1 MLELSLVNYLARL
14 LLIHIGATTYNQVI
28 LRVSSFTHCH
38 DHPYS
43 SFTHLTL
50 EQLMQG
56 DLHPPLTA
64 LTLPSP
70 DLLNPLE
77 VINIMIDLRVQLAEI
92 EQQIQALQP
101 AFFAACIALNT
112 DKITIERA
120 TITRRLT
127 PGQWAYS
134 SDIVEQED
142 LLKQLKKQFQQ
153 THEPIGGREVTWAV
167 KLLLTTV

>member
-1 MLELSLVNYLARL
+1 MQVN
-14 LLIHIGATTYNQVI
+14 
-28 LRVSSFTHCH
+28 
-38 DHPYS
+38 
-43 SFTHLTL
+43 
-50 EQLMQG
+50 
-56 DLHPPLTA
+56 LHPPLTS
-64 LTLPSP
+64 TNSSFT
-70 DLLNPLE
+70 DILNPID
-77 VINIMIDLRVQLAEI
+77 VINAMINLRFQLAEL

-142 LLKQLKKQFQQ
+142 SLKQLKRQFQQ

-167 KLLLTTV
+167 KLLLITA

>member
-1 MLELSLVNYLARL
+1 MKANLPPSLITIDAE
-14 LLIHIGATTYNQVI
+14 ASAI
-28 LRVSSFTHCH
+28 L
-38 DHPYS
+38 D
-43 SFTHLTL
+43 
-50 EQLMQG
+50 
-56 DLHPPLTA
+56 PLTIIDA
-64 LTLPSP
+64 ML
-70 DLLNPLE
+70 
-77 VINIMIDLRVQLAEI
+77 DLRSQLAAL

-101 AFFAACIALNT
+101 AFFAACMALNT

-120 TITRRLT
+120 TISRRLT

>member
-1 MLELSLVNYLARL
+1 MQID
-14 LLIHIGATTYNQVI
+14 IH
-28 LRVSSFTHCH
+28 S
-38 DHPYS
+38 
-43 SFTHLTL
+43 
-50 EQLMQG
+50 
-56 DLHPPLTA
+56 PLTSTHSPSTD
-64 LTLPSP
+64 TLAPI
-70 DLLNPLE
+70 D
-77 VINIMIDLRVQLAEI
+77 VINTMIDLRFQLAEL

-101 AFFAACIALNT
+101 TFFAACIALNT

-127 PGQWAYS
+127 PGRWAYS